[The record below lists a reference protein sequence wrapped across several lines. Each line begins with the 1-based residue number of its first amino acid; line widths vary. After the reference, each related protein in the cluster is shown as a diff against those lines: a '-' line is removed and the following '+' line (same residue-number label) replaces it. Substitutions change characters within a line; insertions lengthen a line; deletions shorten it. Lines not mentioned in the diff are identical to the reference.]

1 MFLFLD
7 FQNKQEQFSFFFF
20 WRRSEKYLKKMT
32 LMIFLVMLIM
42 ESATEKLCPLR
53 ASIDVLEGEYF
64 FLCYLESRQEHF
76 QEEAYTVNW
85 YKESAGK
92 QQLIK
97 ETRRIVSQMNFLEF
111 WPAELSDSGNYSVI
125 HSNGKRNFTVQKWT
139 LNVLERNKS
148 SCFNENHLTTEIK
161 SAGIGHS
168 LKCSDLSVNEND
180 SITWYKDCKK
190 YEHETEREVNFRA
203 LTVQNSG
210 IYTCKILI
218 SHEGTIYYSTNT
230 IKLVV
235 EEDAPEAFSLE
246 IVGHHEEIETEIGKE
261 KILNC
266 TGFLG
271 YYMQE
276 DASLY
281 WLINQTF
288 PEQCTDIPENEP
300 SICEEELKK
309 LQLGNKFYI
318 TRLLRIKKVRDED
331 MHHNFTCMLQADEST
346 QMKIVKLKKGKTQ
359 DLPVHI
365 FTTGMVLALLF
376 PFVAVAV
383 VFVFVMFRVDFVLF
397 YRSIC
402 RRDDTAGDG
411 KEYDAFVS
419 YLKDCVSPIEEER
432 EFALKILPMILEENF
447 GYKLCI
453 FERDVFAGGAFVDDI
468 HSFIDKSRR
477 LIIILSQNYISD
489 RAIYELESG
498 LHKALVERK
507 TKIILIEYTPIRDYN
522 FLPESLSLLP
532 SKRVVKW
539 KKDKSLPVNSRFW
552 KNLRYLMPAK
562 PIKIKTTGHYNNLDL
577 GSKTA

>member
-1 MFLFLD
+1 
-7 FQNKQEQFSFFFF
+7 
-20 WRRSEKYLKKMT
+20 MT
-32 LMIFLVMLIM
+32 LLIFLVMFIT

-53 ASIDVLEGEYF
+53 TSIDVLEGEYF
-64 FLCYLESRQEHF
+64 FLCFPESMLRPET
-76 QEEAYTVNW
+76 EGYTINW
-85 YKESAGK
+85 YKENAGRHK
-92 QQLIK
+92 LIQK
-97 ETRRIVSQMNFLEF
+97 TQRIISQMNFLEF
-111 WPAELSDSGNYSVI
+111 WPAELNDSGNYSVT
-125 HSNGKRNFTVQKWT
+125 HSNGRQNFTIQKWT

-148 SCFNENHLTTEIK
+148 SCFNKNHLTTEIQN
-161 SAGIGHS
+161 AGTGHS

-180 SITWYKDCKK
+180 SVTWYKDCKN
-190 YEHETEREVNFRA
+190 YENETERELDFKT
-203 LTVQNSG
+203 LTVQHSG

-218 SHEGTIYYSTNT
+218 SHNGRIYHSTST

-235 EEDAPEAFSLE
+235 EEDAPEAVTLE
-246 IVGHHEEIETEIGKE
+246 IVGRDEEIETEIGKE
-261 KILNC
+261 EILNC

-271 YYMQE
+271 YDMQE

-281 WLINQTF
+281 WLINETF
-288 PEQCTDIPENEP
+288 PEKCSDIPKNDP

-309 LQLGNKFYI
+309 LHLGNKFYV

-331 MHHNFTCMLQADEST
+331 LHHNFTCKLQADEAT
-346 QMKIVKLKKGKTQ
+346 KIKIVKLKKENAR
-359 DLPVHI
+359 DLPVHL
-365 FTTGMVLALLF
+365 FTTGMILAVLLPCVLIAMI
-376 PFVAVAV
+376 V
-383 VFVFVMFRVDFVLF
+383 VCVMFRVDIVLL
-397 YRSIC
+397 YRNIC

-419 YLKDCVSPIEEER
+419 YLKDCASTSEEER

-453 FERDVFAGGAFVDDI
+453 FERDVSPGGAVVDDI

-477 LIIILSQNYISD
+477 LIIVLSQNYISD
-489 RAIYELESG
+489 TAIYELESG

-507 TKIILIEYTPIRDYN
+507 TKIILIEYMPISDYN

-539 KKDKSLPVNSRFW
+539 KKDQSLPMNSRFW

-562 PIKIKTTGHYNNLDL
+562 PTKSKTKGHCNNLGL
-577 GSKTA
+577 GSDGTQPWIGGCDCNAVI